1 MKELPTKGKITTIKK
16 GISEGNH
23 HLDLLI
29 DDYLNSFFDGFLQY
43 KINDKELPQDRTFKD
58 VVVKGIEEI
67 VPLKED
73 FLEFVSVIIRSKLYC
88 TSELFVGFFERL
100 LQFYNDND
108 INLYTGDDL
117 TSYSF
122 DNYRYFNQDLF
133 ISLVALLID
142 VQRFDVL
149 SGIISARLIITS
161 NRRFGTAESVN
172 YIRFREYNYTL
183 NEFVNETYQNKRYSV
198 TADFMKKYAS
208 RLPFENL
215 IKADILLFYLSVIYP
230 GDNFLDRFWYPEL
243 AVYNQQLQVLPKLIS
258 TRYFNSCRCLFGVNT
273 VEEYKR
279 LLLNLNDAIQQLR
292 VSMHGVPNIKE
303 GLLFDSVA
311 TVA

>member
-73 FLEFVSVIIRSKLYC
+73 FLEFVSVIVRSKLYC

-108 INLYTGDDL
+108 INLYTGNDL

-183 NEFVNETYQNKRYSV
+183 NEFVNETYSNKRYSA

-208 RLPFENL
+208 KLSFENL